1 MRMAASWSDPMGSP
15 NTGSRRDDR
24 ATDGELPF
32 DRPPQFCRQGA
43 QLVGAEIAGDVGTD
57 ETESLTV
64 ALRPIFVT
72 LRDQSRLVCHD
83 VAERQ

>member
-1 MRMAASWSDPMGSP
+1 MAASWSDPMGSP

-57 ETESLTV
+57 ETGSLTV
-64 ALRPIFVT
+64 ALQPIFVT